1 MPRTKSQALTTPW
14 VKQVMKPGA
23 YGDGYG
29 LTLRIDAKGNKR
41 WIQRLTIGGRQRNT
55 GLGSWPGVSL
65 DEAREKALANWRA
78 AREGR
83 DPIGERRMA
92 RANTRMPTLPTFEEV
107 ARRVIALRRPTW
119 SSEKHAAQWE
129 SSLATYVFPAIGREL
144 VNAMSTADVLALLEP
159 IWTAKPETATRV
171 RQRMEVV
178 FDYAI
183 ASGWRLD
190 NPAIA
195 VTKVLPRRRGK
206 KEHHPAMAYM
216 KLPAFIQALRASTAD
231 PSTKLGLE
239 FLILT
244 AARTGEVLSMEWG
257 EVDIG
262 AATWTVP
269 ASRMKARKE
278 HRVPLSRRALVVLKE
293 AREIGTGRGLV
304 FPSRR
309 GKPLS
314 NMAFNMLLR
323 RLEVGDAVPHGF
335 RSTFKDWTLE
345 ETSFPWAV
353 VEAALA
359 HTLGSA
365 TESAY
370 ARSDLFD
377 RRRELMETWAR
388 HCERGGVQ
396 PTVAELPEG
405 SCVMCYNAIP
415 EERSRL
421 DTCSPGCAAIMAQ
434 ARRHASSREWRRRR
448 GTGPEG
454 DAGEETSPVAVA
466 VGVPLPPGT
475 GQPLGERAL
484 EAFRAACGIRDR
496 A

>member
-1 MPRTKSQALTTPW
+1 MPRTKSQALTTAW
-14 VKQVMKPGA
+14 VKQVTKPGA

-29 LTLRIDAKGNKR
+29 LTLRVDTKGNKR

-65 DEAREKALANWRA
+65 DEAREKALANWRG

-83 DPIGERRMA
+83 DPIAERRMA
-92 RANTRMPTLPTFEEV
+92 RTNARMPMLPTFEEV
-107 ARRVIALRRPTW
+107 AVRVIALRRPTW

-144 VNAMSTADVLALLEP
+144 VNAVSTADVLAVLEP
-159 IWTAKPETATRV
+159 IWNTKPETATRV

-183 ASGWRLD
+183 ASRWRVD
-190 NPAIA
+190 NPAVA
-195 VTKVLPRRRGK
+195 VTKALPRRRGK
-206 KEHHPAMAYM
+206 KEHHPAMAYG
-216 KLPAFIQALRASTAD
+216 KLPGFIQALRASTAD

-239 FLILT
+239 LLILT
-244 AARTGEVLSMEWG
+244 AARTGEVLLMEWG
-257 EVDIG
+257 EVNSA

-278 HRVPLSRRALVVLKE
+278 HRVPLSRRALAVLEE

-323 RLEVGDAVPHGF
+323 RLDVGDAVPHGF

-377 RRRELMETWAR
+377 RRRELMEAWER
-388 HCERGGVQ
+388 HCERGGIA
-396 PTVAELPEG
+396 PTAAELPEG
-405 SCVMCYNAIP
+405 SCVVCHDAIP

-434 ARRHASSREWRRRR
+434 ARRLASSREWRRRR
-448 GTGPEG
+448 GTGPEE

-466 VGVPLPPGT
+466 VGVPLPPET
-475 GQPLGERAL
+475 EKALGERAL
-484 EAFRAACGIRDR
+484 DAFRAACGIRDR

>member
-14 VKQVMKPGA
+14 VKQATKPGA

-29 LTLRIDAKGNKR
+29 LTLRIDDKGNKR

-107 ARRVIALRRPTW
+107 ALKVIALRRPTW

-129 SSLATYVFPAIGREL
+129 SSLATYVFPALGREL
-144 VNAMSTADVLALLEP
+144 VNAITTAAVLAVLEP
-159 IWTAKPETATRV
+159 LWTAKPETATRV

-183 ASGWRLD
+183 ASSWRID

-206 KEHHPAMAYM
+206 KEHHPAMAYG
-216 KLPAFIQALRASTAD
+216 KLPGFIQALRASTAD

-239 FLILT
+239 LLILT
-244 AARTGEVLSMEWG
+244 AARTGEVLSMDWG
-257 EVDIG
+257 EVDTE

-269 ASRMKARKE
+269 ASRMKARRE
-278 HRVPLSRRALVVLKE
+278 HRVPLSPRALVVLAE
-293 AREIGTGRGLV
+293 ARKIGTGKGLV

-309 GKPLS
+309 GKILS

-323 RLEVGDAVPHGF
+323 RLDVGDAVPHGF

-370 ARSDLFD
+370 ARSDLLD
-377 RRRELMETWAR
+377 KRRELMETWAR
-388 HCERGGVQ
+388 HCERGGIAPRVS
-396 PTVAELPEG
+396 ELPEG
-405 SCVMCYNAIP
+405 SCVVCHDAIP

-434 ARRHASSREWRRRR
+434 ARRLASSRAWRKRQ
-448 GTGPEG
+448 GAGLEEG
-454 DAGEETSPVAVA
+454 LLEETALPVS
-466 VGVPLPPGT
+466 VGVAIVSET
-475 GQPLGERAL
+475 EQPLGERAW